1 MIQEAEDI
9 IGDSID
15 SEKAKEM
22 ADKAAKAMGYGS
34 YEEMVKAQE
43 KK

>member
-1 MIQEAEDI
+1 
-9 IGDSID
+9 
-15 SEKAKEM
+15 M